1 MKNRFRKN
9 ASALVTTLFVVVV
22 LSTIVMAFMA
32 SMSLERKISG
42 SMKSKYQAELAAEAG
57 LSAAVSQ
64 IGLAIST
71 NRAFVTGIFTNT
83 PAGYGPVTII
93 GITNLSDMN
102 QIMPLV
108 STSPTN
114 LTDFGLVS
122 WAGVTEIM
130 TQRVG
135 ANSTDINFKR
145 AIQNLANTN
154 FYRAP
159 WVFFTT
165 NAVGPVRYSYFVL
178 DEHARVNPTLPENVT
193 SMTNTKD
200 WYAGPQDLILTNT
213 SGPLLTSQQQ
223 IFLAENG
230 DLTLS
235 DSSIA
240 FSFTNRDGY
249 ENLKHL
255 VTTSTNPSFDMAPAS
270 FTNITTRAKYN
281 INYLSTNATYGTTSS
296 ARATN
301 IANLIHTNIPALGTR
316 DPSIGTTT
324 AGQLVYL
331 RRLSASIVDY
341 ISDESAPNTSVNGG
355 EPAGQKLTPLVTA
368 ISIRYRRTALS
379 ATSTTIESQA
389 FVQVWNPYTRLI
401 STDGKPIQLVLSNRV
416 KVEFG
421 LTLDQLN
428 EYDQTINTATTI
440 QPNEFTVFEFPT
452 ISQIFTR
459 VDDGSATPN
468 PRFPSDANDRK
479 GDETYWPVFEFFYN
493 NQLVTTQRRIGVTY
507 NPVPGPAPGDQ
518 GGLFHYFHTFSSTA
532 NRYYSSFIIS
542 EYGGANVWRFVG
554 DPRASYLS
562 SYDWSWISG
571 EDSYTTNT
579 FWKGIQEN
587 DISNTKTQD
596 YESTWINRDYV
607 RSNPSPGTK
616 PTGIGQSP
624 AAVATGFTTDDT
636 NNAISVIRSGPM
648 LSIGELGH
656 IFDPTQVADDLSAP
670 LGKTEPSKYVSGGG
684 RTLRIGQP
692 EYRVSTANS
701 WATNAVNTTDRSA
714 IQLLD
719 IFSANPTNSL
729 GYPFAI
735 GRVNPNTAPVE
746 VLATILAGIR
756 VNSDTGAAAASLAN
770 VTNLANTIISN
781 RPYNKFSDFSKFIP
795 MFTVGTN
802 YSPAIATN
810 SGGGTTNLAVMDR
823 MREEAFGKLV
833 QHLTIQ
839 SSTYRIVC
847 IGEQLDAAGRPVSR
861 AQSEALVYFQRNASG
876 AIIPV
881 IQWKKF
887 L

>member
-1 MKNRFRKN
+1 MKNRFRKK

-32 SMSLERKISG
+32 SMSLERKIAS
-42 SMKSKYQAELAAEAG
+42 SMKNKFQAELAAEAG

-83 PAGYGPVTII
+83 PSGYGPVTII
-93 GITNLSDMN
+93 GSTNLSDTN

-108 STSPTN
+108 STAPTN
-114 LTDFGLVS
+114 LVNFGLS
-122 WAGVTEIM
+122 TWAGLTNIM
-130 TQRVG
+130 SEREGT
-135 ANSTDINFKR
+135 NSADLNFNY

-193 SMTNTKD
+193 SMTNTTD
-200 WYAGPQDLILTNT
+200 WYAGPEDLILTNT

-235 DSSIA
+235 DDSIA
-240 FSFTNRDGY
+240 FGFTNRDGY

-255 VTTSTNPSFDMAPAS
+255 VTTSANPSFDMAPAS

-281 INYLSTNATYGTTSS
+281 INDLATNAIYGTTSS

-341 ISDESAPNTSVNGG
+341 ISDENAPNTLVNGG

-389 FVQVWNPYTRLI
+389 FVQVWNPYTRPI

-479 GDETYWPVFEFFYN
+479 GDDTYWPVFEFFYN
-493 NQLVTTQRRIGVTY
+493 NQLVNTQRRIGVTY
-507 NPVPGPAPGDQ
+507 NPVPEPGDQ
-518 GGLFHYFHTFSSTA
+518 GGLYHANWTFSNTS
-532 NRYYSSFIIS
+532 NRYHSSFITMVS
-542 EYGGANVWRFVG
+542 AAANGWRFVG

-562 SYDWSWISG
+562 SYDWDYISA
-571 EDSYTTNT
+571 EASYASGTR
-579 FWKGIQEN
+579 WKGIQQN
-587 DISNTKTQD
+587 VADRWQQFDAN
-596 YESTWINRDYV
+596 WINRDYV
-607 RSNPSPGTK
+607 RANPSTGTA
-616 PTGIGQSP
+616 PTGLTQTP
-624 AAVATGFTTDDT
+624 AQVATGFSLSDT
-636 NNAISVIRSGPM
+636 NNSISVLRNGSM

-656 IFDPTQVADDLSAP
+656 IFDPAQAADDLTSP
-670 LGKTEPSKYVSGGG
+670 FGKTAPSKYVSGGG

-692 EYRVSTANS
+692 EYQVATTRS
-701 WATNAVNTTDRSA
+701 WATNAANTIDRSA

-746 VLATILAGIR
+746 VLAAILAGIR
-756 VNSDTGAAAASLAN
+756 VNSDTGTAAASLAN

-795 MFTVGTN
+795 MFAAGTN
-802 YSPAIATN
+802 YSPTITTN
-810 SGGGTTNLAVMDR
+810 SGGVTTNLFVMDR

-847 IGEQLDAAGRPVSR
+847 IGEQLDAAGRSVSR
-861 AQSEALVYFQRNASG
+861 AQSQALVYFERNASG

-881 IQWKKF
+881 IKWKKF